1 MKPIASL
8 VIGVLCVLSCF
19 TVSVRAS
26 EPETTLNIWPGKVP
40 GETAAIGPE
49 RLRISVPPA
58 TPQKEV
64 FDVSTPAIEI
74 YRPSGSTNTG
84 AAMIVL
90 PGGGF
95 SVLKMD
101 YEGEDC
107 AVWLNSIGV
116 TGIVLKYRVPQRQG
130 APSRYWPALQD
141 TQRAIS
147 FVRSR
152 AAEWNVDPN
161 RIGIVGFSAGSV
173 VGAVAENN
181 FEKRSYES
189 VDDVDKISCRPDFAA
204 LVYPGALVQ
213 DGKLIPEIQVSKESP
228 PTFIAIANN
237 DNTESSV
244 ALYSSLKK
252 AGVSAELHIYAD
264 GAHGF
269 GMRPSTQ
276 PHATWPNRLQDW
288 MNNQGLLKPPHP

>member
-1 MKPIASL
+1 PISLPSIGILCLVSAICPLAFAS
-8 VIGVLCVLSCF
+8 G
-19 TVSVRAS
+19 
-26 EPETTLNIWPGKVP
+26 PETTLPIWPGKVP
-40 GETAAIGPE
+40 GETTPIGPE
-49 RLRISVPPA
+49 RVRVSVPPA

-64 FDVSTPAIEI
+64 FDVSNPAIEI

-130 APSRYWPALQD
+130 TPARYTAALQD

-147 FVRSR
+147 FVKSK

-161 RIGIVGFSAGSV
+161 
-173 VGAVAENN
+173 
-181 FEKRSYES
+181 
-189 VDDVDKISCRPDFAA
+189 
-204 LVYPGALVQ
+204 
-213 DGKLIPEIQVSKESP
+213 
-228 PTFIAIANN
+228 
-237 DNTESSV
+237 
-244 ALYSSLKK
+244 
-252 AGVSAELHIYAD
+252 
-264 GAHGF
+264 
-269 GMRPSTQ
+269 
-276 PHATWPNRLQDW
+276 
-288 MNNQGLLKPPHP
+288 